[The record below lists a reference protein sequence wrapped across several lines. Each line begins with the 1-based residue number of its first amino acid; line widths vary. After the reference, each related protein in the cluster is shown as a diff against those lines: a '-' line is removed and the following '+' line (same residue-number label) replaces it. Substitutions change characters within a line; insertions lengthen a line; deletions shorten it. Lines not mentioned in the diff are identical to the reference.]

1 MVDLELQECFQS
13 LQRDAADAGT
23 WGDSARINAVT
34 PRTKLTAGGSL
45 GKL

>member
-13 LQRDAADAGT
+13 LQRDVADAGT
-23 WGDSARINAVT
+23 WGDSARINA
-34 PRTKLTAGGSL
+34 PGTKLTAGGSL